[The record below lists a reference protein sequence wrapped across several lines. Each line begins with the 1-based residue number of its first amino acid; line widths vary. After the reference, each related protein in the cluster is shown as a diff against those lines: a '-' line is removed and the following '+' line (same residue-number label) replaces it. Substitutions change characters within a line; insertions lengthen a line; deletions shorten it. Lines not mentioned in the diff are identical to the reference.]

1 MNSKRVN
8 NVISL
13 LINEIKTNEQPESA
27 KELAKEKGINVA
39 KSFLNINHSGENLPC
54 ERPKRNCPAE
64 NGHARKSDH
73 GVSSQEEQKTT
84 PNKDNL
90 NEDNLD
96 DDVIGEK
103 EKAALEFYDERID
116 IFEEEYVNKK
126 YRYYTKNCDSSL
138 CCCGCFIPV
147 CYQSQ
152 RHETYVNQYRS
163 LYAVNVRIDDKRV
176 IYEHEIN
183 AADNSG
189 DGKRSHQHGHP
200 KIPPPEKKMTE
211 EKSHNEPTKNE
222 SSENKYLSQIY
233 SFLNSSYIK
242 SSFESKPENGQNKKK
257 RRHLSSRKAYGYL
270 VRKFKKVA
278 IECDLYLE
286 EIQVQ
291 NENEKFIV
299 QMFGRNSVTLKK
311 LYRKK
316 NMIDHYFFLL
326 ILFNILSNLP
336 YTIIPIQKF
345 VDICDSYITR
355 GVKLLMKLNASHYGR
370 KKRIHKIY
378 FESVFYLF
386 VSIWNKHYFDFSL
399 SNTMVILNFFYKIYI
414 ILKKLEI
421 RNVNLFDNIYV
432 LCASY
437 VNKINSMLWFSTYLI
452 IKRMLIDECE
462 IKIIKKKKTFLI
474 LPIFIDIIKILDVY
488 DEIIK
493 KTNISSLV
501 KLYEELKLFLLFF
514 FHKLLYNLI
523 TEQDMLPRNI
533 FKYLQINN
541 NIASN
546 RRRRSGRGDDS
557 HRRESSELHN
567 SFYKYT
573 NSINENFVF
582 FSFFENFCLFNNFTE
597 REKTNDFY
605 SSLSLS
611 FNSINST
618 SSSNENDQRR
628 GSKYAKGHAELP
640 EHGYNNTFRQNEES
654 EKSSQIIRMHKHKI
668 DILDMEYN
676 HFFIHKY
683 KNENKFILLIKSY
696 FNDYLCAL
704 VNSLYI
710 YSKIIYSDR
719 KYCAAEGNDD
729 GGPGEGHHKEGS
741 NSGTENQL
749 NKNEEGNKMGEQR
762 GDLHESSPLV
772 VSSAVLSSGPPGE
785 KRHDGEENCSVDG
798 KLGAMV
804 LDADKMAPIDIG
816 ATDVTELQVRPGE
829 VDEFHLI
836 HRQKV
841 QKQEDNAPKGT
852 GKKRKTGKFPHAH
865 AKIVNAL
872 TSFVEVIYKNIFKKV
887 IKKIHTCKSISDL
900 KLYSYIEKIYSNDT
914 YYCLK
919 KRLKKFCFVLFFSV
933 TLKNL
938 IKSYVYKIKKEK
950 VNKNNL
956 EDFQS
961 ILIYDTCSFIKIYN
975 QLSEANCKD
984 FFSNKY
990 INFLVYIKNILTLPR
1005 QKLLLFPVKNRHFF
1019 FYIRSKRVDIHFD
1032 SFVEECK
1039 LKNQQ
1044 MSGEKTLPKIFQQDY
1059 YILPNSR
1066 NSQISRTKYYA
1077 ADEADHPRKNILEQA
1092 IYNIFQSLNPFSK
1105 VQRRSDA
1112 DSYSGWDANQEYS
1125 SIRSV
1130 HHRGKDPYD
1139 SPTSVDTDGFVQEWK
1154 KKGINKEERRRKK
1167 EEEEK
1172 KKNYEHGQ
1180 VESDA
1185 ERRNIPA
1192 SQSEIMNNSGSEK
1205 KKSATSSRTSEGEQC
1220 DGVTAQESQG
1230 SVSSGERKSEDDN
1243 SGVERH
1249 SYNEHSYSS
1258 QSDVSSLHSG
1268 DLEEQKFTQG
1278 KSSVSPF
1285 EMTPEEKKYC
1295 MKVYMKNSSEQFDR
1309 KVMILK
1315 NDKIYFYNSEYAI
1328 SYDSFYFLMEIKK
1341 IYSCDGFFDSL
1352 INSQRISV
1360 VNSTYSS
1367 TEDEEFNSRSAGSLS
1382 SESGW
1387 QKCGFDAKIIFHNS
1401 LRKNIQLMFIDESY
1415 EKMVSRINSSLV
1427 HETDRT
1433 FAYTQLSYDE
1443 GVERDLLSHYL
1454 QLNVNEQGD
1463 SSKSSSSNESN
1474 SAFSNGES
1482 RGGSSSDRPSD
1493 TPSDAQSDRPGDSH
1507 NGGFVEETEEGS
1519 FRDATRSYEKF
1530 QSSHEGE
1537 DPHSAG
1543 EKCAHP
1549 TDAPDGENLLNKILE
1564 DNQNLLQGNK
1574 NETQGKLKRY
1584 PNLIEYK
1591 YSSSTTDIYI
1601 RQRKYFAKKKKIKVR
1616 KENKMKLFKNIDKN
1630 DIYNL
1635 FYEEICR
1642 LCKKKNN
1649 NISKTNSDDLFFHKY
1664 VNKLYHT
1671 ANLG

>member
-1 MNSKRVN
+1 
-8 NVISL
+8 
-13 LINEIKTNEQPESA
+13 
-27 KELAKEKGINVA
+27 
-39 KSFLNINHSGENLPC
+39 
-54 ERPKRNCPAE
+54 
-64 NGHARKSDH
+64 
-73 GVSSQEEQKTT
+73 
-84 PNKDNL
+84 
-90 NEDNLD
+90 
-96 DDVIGEK
+96 
-103 EKAALEFYDERID
+103 
-116 IFEEEYVNKK
+116 
-126 YRYYTKNCDSSL
+126 
-138 CCCGCFIPV
+138 
-147 CYQSQ
+147 
-152 RHETYVNQYRS
+152 
-163 LYAVNVRIDDKRV
+163 
-176 IYEHEIN
+176 
-183 AADNSG
+183 
-189 DGKRSHQHGHP
+189 
-200 KIPPPEKKMTE
+200 MTE

-242 SSFESKPENGQNKKK
+242 SSFESKPEHGQNKKK

-270 VRKFKKVA
+270 VRRFKKVA

-299 QMFGRNSVTLKK
+299 QIFGRNSVTLKK

-316 NMIDHYFFLL
+316 KLINHYFFLL

-345 VDICDSYITR
+345 VDICDSYISR

-378 FESVFYLF
+378 FESVLYLF
-386 VSIWNKHYFDFSL
+386 VSIWNNHYFDFSL
-399 SNTMVILNFFYKIYI
+399 SNTMVILTFFYKIYI

-437 VNKINSMLWFSTYLI
+437 VNKINCMLWFSTYLI

-462 IKIIKKKKTFLI
+462 IKIIKKKKTFLV
-474 LPIFIDIIKILDVY
+474 LPTFIDIIKILDVY

-493 KTNISSLV
+493 KTNVSSLV

-533 FKYLQINN
+533 FKYLQISN

-546 RRRRSGRGDDS
+546 RRRRSGKGDDS
-557 HRRESSELHN
+557 HKRDSSELHN

-582 FSFFENFCLFNNFTE
+582 FSFFENFCLFNTFTE

-618 SSSNENDQRR
+618 SSSNENDQGR
-628 GSKYAKGHAELP
+628 GAKYAKGYDESP
-640 EHGYNNTFRQNEES
+640 EQGNNDAFRQHEES

-668 DILDMEYN
+668 DILDMQYN

-710 YSKIIYSDR
+710 YSKIIYADR
-719 KYCAAEGNDD
+719 KYGAADCEDD
-729 GGPGEGHHKEGS
+729 GGPGEGLHKEGS
-741 NSGTENQL
+741 NSGAEDRL
-749 NKNEEGNKMGEQR
+749 NRNEDGHKMGEQR
-762 GDLHESSPLV
+762 GDLHESPPLV
-772 VSSAVLSSGPPGE
+772 VRSAALSLGPPGE
-785 KRHDGEENCSVDG
+785 KPHDGEENCSVDR
-798 KLGAMV
+798 KLGETEFG
-804 LDADKMAPIDIG
+804 ADKTASIHIG
-816 ATDVTELQVRPGE
+816 ATDVAALRIGPGE
-829 VDEFHLI
+829 VGEFHLI

-841 QKQEDNAPKGT
+841 QRQEGNALKSKE
-852 GKKRKTGKFPHAH
+852 KKRKAGKFPHAH

-900 KLYSYIEKIYSNDT
+900 KLYSYIEKIYANDT

-938 IKSYVYKIKKEK
+938 IKSYIYKIKKEK
-950 VNKNNL
+950 VSKKNL

-961 ILIYDTCSFIKIYN
+961 VLIYDTCSFIKIYN
-975 QLSEANCKD
+975 QLREANCKD

-990 INFLVYIKNILTLPR
+990 INFLVYVKTVITLPR
-1005 QKLLLFPVKNRHFF
+1005 QKLLLCPVKNRHFF
-1019 FYIRSKRVDIHFD
+1019 FYIKSKRVDIHFD

-1039 LKNQQ
+1039 LTNQQ
-1044 MSGEKTLPKIFQQDY
+1044 MSGEKTLPNFSQQDY
-1059 YILPNSR
+1059 YVLPNSI

-1077 ADEADHPRKNILEQA
+1077 ADEANQLAEHPRKNILEQA
-1092 IYNIFQSLNPFSK
+1092 IYNIFQSLNPFSN

-1112 DSYSGWDANQEYS
+1112 DRYSGWDANQEYS
-1125 SIRSV
+1125 SIKSV
-1130 HHRGKDPYD
+1130 HDRRRAPYD
-1139 SPTSVDTDGFVQEWK
+1139 SSTSVDTDGFVEERKGKGMSKEERRREKEKGIGRRRK
-1154 KKGINKEERRRKK
+1154 KKKKDEERRRKK
-1167 EEEEK
+1167 K
-1172 KKNYEHGQ
+1172 KKNYERGQ
-1180 VESDA
+1180 VESGA
-1185 ERRNIPA
+1185 ERRNGSA

-1205 KKSATSSRTSEGEQC
+1205 KKSATSSCTSEGEQC

-1230 SVSSGERKSEDDN
+1230 SVSPGESKSEGENNNSGVDNN

-1268 DLEEQKFTQG
+1268 DLEERKSPQG
-1278 KSSVSPF
+1278 RSNESPF

-1315 NDKIYFYNSEYAI
+1315 NDKIYFYNSEYSI

-1367 TEDEEFNSRSAGSLS
+1367 TEDEEFYSRSAGSLS

-1433 FAYTQLSYDE
+1433 FAYTHLSYDE
-1443 GVERDLLSHYL
+1443 GVERDLLREYL
-1454 QLNVNEQGD
+1454 QLNMNEQGETSKSF
-1463 SSKSSSSNESN
+1463 SSNDSSSSLP
-1474 SAFSNGES
+1474 NGEP
-1482 RGGSSSDRPSD
+1482 RGGSSSDKRSDAESD
-1493 TPSDAQSDRPGDSH
+1493 TGSDRRCDERS
-1507 NGGFVEETEEGS
+1507 GGFVEETEEGS
-1519 FRDATRSYEKF
+1519 GRDATRSYEKF
-1530 QSSHEGE
+1530 QSSDEAE
-1537 DPHSAG
+1537 VPHSAG
-1543 EKCAHP
+1543 EKGDREKSERQKGTRPSVAR
-1549 TDAPDGENLLNKILE
+1549 DGENLLNKILQ
-1564 DNQNLLQGNK
+1564 DNQDLLQRKKRGD
-1574 NETQGKLKRY
+1574 QGKLKRY

-1591 YSSSTTDIYI
+1591 YSSSSTDIYI
-1601 RQRKYFAKKKKIKVR
+1601 RQRKYFSKKKKIKVR

-1642 LCKKKNN
+1642 LCKNKNN
-1649 NISKTNSDDLFFHKY
+1649 NISKTNSDDLFFHKS
-1664 VNKLYHT
+1664 VNKLYRT

>member
-1 MNSKRVN
+1 
-8 NVISL
+8 
-13 LINEIKTNEQPESA
+13 
-27 KELAKEKGINVA
+27 
-39 KSFLNINHSGENLPC
+39 
-54 ERPKRNCPAE
+54 
-64 NGHARKSDH
+64 
-73 GVSSQEEQKTT
+73 
-84 PNKDNL
+84 
-90 NEDNLD
+90 
-96 DDVIGEK
+96 
-103 EKAALEFYDERID
+103 
-116 IFEEEYVNKK
+116 
-126 YRYYTKNCDSSL
+126 
-138 CCCGCFIPV
+138 
-147 CYQSQ
+147 
-152 RHETYVNQYRS
+152 
-163 LYAVNVRIDDKRV
+163 
-176 IYEHEIN
+176 
-183 AADNSG
+183 
-189 DGKRSHQHGHP
+189 
-200 KIPPPEKKMTE
+200 MTE
-211 EKSHNEPTKNE
+211 EKSHNESTKNE

-242 SSFESKPENGQNKKK
+242 SSFESKPEHGQNKKK
-257 RRHLSSRKAYGYL
+257 RRHLSSRKAYGSL
-270 VRKFKKVA
+270 VRMFKKVA

-299 QMFGRNSVTLKK
+299 QLFGRNSVTLKK

-316 NMIDHYFFLL
+316 KMIDHYFFLL

-386 VSIWNKHYFDFSL
+386 VSIWNNHYFDFSL
-399 SNTMVILNFFYKIYI
+399 SNTMVILTFFYKIYI

-437 VNKINSMLWFSTYLI
+437 VSKINSMLWFSTYLI

-493 KTNISSLV
+493 KTNISPLV

-541 NIASN
+541 NITSN
-546 RRRRSGRGDDS
+546 RRRRSGKGDDS
-557 HRRESSELHN
+557 HKRESSELHN

-582 FSFFENFCLFNNFTE
+582 FSFFENFCLFNTFTE

-618 SSSNENDQRR
+618 SSSNENDQGRV
-628 GSKYAKGHAELP
+628 GAKYAKGHAESP
-640 EHGYNNTFRQNEES
+640 EQGYNDTFRQNEES

-668 DILDMEYN
+668 DILDMQYN

-704 VNSLYI
+704 LNSLYI

-719 KYCAAEGNDD
+719 KSGAADGKDD
-729 GGPGEGHHKEGS
+729 GAPGHGHYKEGS
-741 NSGTENQL
+741 SSGVENQL
-749 NKNEEGNKMGEQR
+749 NRDEERHKMGEQR

-772 VSSAVLSSGPPGE
+772 ISSSTRSLGPPGE
-785 KRHDGEENCSVDG
+785 KRQDDQEICSVDR
-798 KLGAMV
+798 KLGPIV
-804 LDADKMAPIDIG
+804 LDESNVAPIDIG
-816 ATDVTELQVRPGE
+816 TTDVTALRMDLCE
-829 VDEFHLI
+829 VEEFHLI

-841 QKQEDNAPKGT
+841 QRQEGNTPRGT
-852 GKKRKTGKFPHAH
+852 RKKRKTGKFPHSH

-938 IKSYVYKIKKEK
+938 IKSYVYKIRKEK
-950 VNKNNL
+950 VSKKNL

-990 INFLVYIKNILTLPR
+990 INFLVYVKNVLTLPR
-1005 QKLLLFPVKNRHFF
+1005 QELLLCPVKNRHFF
-1019 FYIRSKRVDIHFD
+1019 FYIKTKRVDIHFD

-1044 MSGEKTLPKIFQQDY
+1044 ISGEKKTLPKFCQQDY
-1059 YILPNSR
+1059 YVLPNSR
-1066 NSQISRTKYYA
+1066 HSQISRTKYYA
-1077 ADEADHPRKNILEQA
+1077 GDEANQLADHPRKNILEQA
-1092 IYNIFQSLNPFSK
+1092 IYNIFQSLNPFGK
-1105 VQRRSDA
+1105 LQRKSDA

-1125 SIRSV
+1125 SIKSV
-1130 HHRGKDPYD
+1130 HNRRRDPYD
-1139 SPTSVDTDGFVQEWK
+1139 SSTSVDTDGVVKERK
-1154 KKGINKEERRRKK
+1154 RKGMKREERRRRKK
-1167 EEEEK
+1167 AKEKAEEQEEEEQQQEK
-1172 KKNYEHGQ
+1172 KKKRKKNYEHGQ
-1180 VESDA
+1180 VESEA
-1185 ERRNIPA
+1185 ERRNGPA
-1192 SQSEIMNNSGSEK
+1192 SQSQIMSNSGTQK
-1205 KKSATSSRTSEGEQC
+1205 KKSATSSCTSEGEQC
-1220 DGVTAQESQG
+1220 GVTVPESQG
-1230 SVSSGERKSEDDN
+1230 SASSRESKSEDDN

-1258 QSDVSSLHSG
+1258 ESDVSSLNSG
-1268 DLEEQKFTQG
+1268 DLEEQKFTRG
-1278 KSSVSPF
+1278 RSSGSPF

-1295 MKVYMKNSSEQFDR
+1295 IKVYMKNSSEQFDR

-1315 NDKIYFYNSEYAI
+1315 NDRIYFYNSEYAI

-1367 TEDEEFNSRSAGSLS
+1367 TEDEELYSRSAGSLS

-1415 EKMVSRINSSLV
+1415 EKMVSRINRSLV

-1433 FAYTQLSYDE
+1433 FAYTHLSYDE
-1443 GVERDLLSHYL
+1443 EVERELLCHYL
-1454 QLNVNEQGD
+1454 QLDANEQGG
-1463 SSKSSSSNESN
+1463 SSKSFSSNDSN
-1474 SAFSNGES
+1474 SAFPNGES
-1482 RGGSSSDRPSD
+1482 RGGSSSDRGSD
-1493 TPSDAQSDRPGDSH
+1493 APSDARSDRPCDTH

-1519 FRDATRSYEKF
+1519 GRDATRSYEKF
-1530 QSSHEGE
+1530 QSSDERQV
-1537 DPHSAG
+1537 PHNGG
-1543 EKCAHP
+1543 EKCAREKDTRQKGTHQDTRP
-1549 TDAPDGENLLNKILE
+1549 TGTRDGENLLNRILE
-1564 DNQNLLQGNK
+1564 ENQDLLKGKK
-1574 NETQGKLKRY
+1574 NGTEGKLNRY

-1601 RQRKYFAKKKKIKVR
+1601 RQRKYFAKKRKIKVR
-1616 KENKMKLFKNIDKN
+1616 KENRMKLFKNIDKN

-1642 LCKKKNN
+1642 LCKNRNN
-1649 NISKTNSDDLFFHKY
+1649 NISKTNSDDLFFHKS
-1664 VNKLYHT
+1664 VNKLYQT

>member
-1 MNSKRVN
+1 
-8 NVISL
+8 
-13 LINEIKTNEQPESA
+13 
-27 KELAKEKGINVA
+27 
-39 KSFLNINHSGENLPC
+39 
-54 ERPKRNCPAE
+54 
-64 NGHARKSDH
+64 
-73 GVSSQEEQKTT
+73 
-84 PNKDNL
+84 
-90 NEDNLD
+90 
-96 DDVIGEK
+96 
-103 EKAALEFYDERID
+103 
-116 IFEEEYVNKK
+116 
-126 YRYYTKNCDSSL
+126 
-138 CCCGCFIPV
+138 
-147 CYQSQ
+147 
-152 RHETYVNQYRS
+152 
-163 LYAVNVRIDDKRV
+163 
-176 IYEHEIN
+176 
-183 AADNSG
+183 
-189 DGKRSHQHGHP
+189 
-200 KIPPPEKKMTE
+200 MTE

-242 SSFESKPENGQNKKK
+242 SSFESKPENDQNKKK

-270 VRKFKKVA
+270 VRRFKKVA

-299 QMFGRNSVTLKK
+299 QLFGRNSVTLKK

-316 NMIDHYFFLL
+316 KMIDHYFFLL

-345 VDICDSYITR
+345 VDICDSYINR

-493 KTNISSLV
+493 KTNIGSLV
-501 KLYEELKLFLLFF
+501 KLYEELKLFLLLF

-546 RRRRSGRGDDS
+546 RRRRSGKGDDS

-618 SSSNENDQRR
+618 SSSNENKQAR
-628 GSKYAKGHAELP
+628 GANYSKEHVESP
-640 EHGYNNTFRQNEES
+640 EQGYNDCCRQHEES

-719 KYCAAEGNDD
+719 KYCSSDCKDD
-729 GGPGEGHHKEGS
+729 DRTDEGHHEEGS
-741 NSGTENQL
+741 NAGDEHQL
-749 NKNEEGNKMGEQR
+749 NRNEDRNEMDEKTR
-762 GDLHESSPLV
+762 DLHESFPLM
-772 VSSAVLSSGPPGE
+772 VSSSALPLGPPGE
-785 KRHDGEENCSVDG
+785 KRHDCEENWSVDR
-798 KLGAMV
+798 KLGAIV
-804 LDADKMAPIDIG
+804 LDADKMTPIHIG
-816 ATDVTELQVRPGE
+816 ATDLTTLRVDSGE

-841 QKQEDNAPKGT
+841 QRQEDSALKGT
-852 GKKRKTGKFPHAH
+852 GKKRKKRKFPHAH
-865 AKIVNAL
+865 RKIVNAL

-900 KLYSYIEKIYSNDT
+900 KLYSYVEKIYSNDT

-938 IKSYVYKIKKEK
+938 IKSYIYKIKKEN
-950 VNKNNL
+950 VNKKNL

-975 QLSEANCKD
+975 QLNEANCKD

-1005 QKLLLFPVKNRHFF
+1005 QKLLLFPIKNRHFF

-1044 MSGEKTLPKIFQQDY
+1044 MSDEKTLPQFCQQDY
-1059 YILPNSR
+1059 YVLPNSR

-1077 ADEADHPRKNILEQA
+1077 ADEANQLPDYPRKNILEQT

-1105 VQRRSDA
+1105 VQKRNDG
-1112 DSYSGWDANQEYS
+1112 DSYSGWDANQEYN
-1125 SIRSV
+1125 SIKSV
-1130 HHRGKDPYD
+1130 HHRRAGPYD
-1139 SPTSVDTDGFVQEWK
+1139 SSTSVDTDG
-1154 KKGINKEERRRKK
+1154 
-1167 EEEEK
+1167 
-1172 KKNYEHGQ
+1172 
-1180 VESDA
+1180 
-1185 ERRNIPA
+1185 RNVPA
-1192 SQSEIMNNSGSEK
+1192 SQSEIMNNSGRGK
-1205 KKSATSSRTSEGEQC
+1205 KKSVTSSCKSEGEQC
-1220 DGVTAQESQG
+1220 DGVTAQEFQR
-1230 SVSSGERKSEDDN
+1230 SVSNGESKSEDDN

-1249 SYNEHSYSS
+1249 SYNEHNYSS
-1258 QSDVSSLHSG
+1258 QSDVSSVQSE
-1268 DLEEQKFTQG
+1268 DLEEQKFTRG

-1401 LRKNIQLMFIDESY
+1401 MRKNIQLMFIDESY
-1415 EKMVSRINSSLV
+1415 EKMISRINSSLV

-1433 FAYTQLSYDE
+1433 FTYTQLSYDE
-1443 GVERDLLSHYL
+1443 EVERALLSHYL
-1454 QLNVNEQGD
+1454 DQSVKEQGD
-1463 SSKSSSSNESN
+1463 SSKGFSSSESN
-1474 SAFSNGES
+1474 SAFSNCES
-1482 RGGSSSDRPSD
+1482 HGGSSSDS
-1493 TPSDAQSDRPGDSH
+1493 PSDAPSDAPSDSRSYQSCDGQ
-1507 NGGFVEETEEGS
+1507 NGRFVEETEEGS
-1519 FRDATRSYEKF
+1519 GRDATRSYDKF
-1530 QSSHEGE
+1530 QSSHEGD
-1537 DPHSAG
+1537 DPYSAG
-1543 EKCAHP
+1543 EKCAYQKGTLA
-1549 TDAPDGENLLNKILE
+1549 TDVRDGENLLNKILQ
-1564 DNQNLLQGNK
+1564 DNQDLLERK
-1574 NETQGKLKRY
+1574 KSETQGKLNRY

-1591 YSSSTTDIYI
+1591 YSSSTTDIYVS
-1601 RQRKYFAKKKKIKVR
+1601 QRKYFAKKKKIKVR

-1671 ANLG
+1671 ANL